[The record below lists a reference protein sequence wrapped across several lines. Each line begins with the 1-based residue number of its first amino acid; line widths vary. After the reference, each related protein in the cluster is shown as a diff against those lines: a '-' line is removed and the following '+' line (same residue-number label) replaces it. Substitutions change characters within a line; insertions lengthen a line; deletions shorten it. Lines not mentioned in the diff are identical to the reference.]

1 MSKLDELKEIVTLS
15 KESGISLSE
24 AISLYKE
31 YKEAPSEDKQP
42 APEENGKEKTE
53 EQDSGREQPQG
64 AQQNE
69 TKPQDNDEVIK
80 YKAKVKE
87 LEKKITSLQ
96 QANIHKDVSGNDTR
110 KTDEEI
116 INDFTRSFM

>member
-1 MSKLDELKEIVTLS
+1 MGKLDELKEIVTLS

-24 AISLYKE
+24 AINLYRE
-31 YKEAPSEDKQP
+31 YQSAPSEDKQP
-42 APEENGKEKTE
+42 APVENGKEKAE
-53 EQDSGREQPQG
+53 EQDSGKEQPQG

-80 YKAKVKE
+80 YKAKVEE
-87 LEKKITSLQ
+87 LEKKIQ
-96 QANIHKDVSGNDTR
+96 DIHKANVQKDISGNDTR
-110 KTDEEI
+110 KADEEI